1 MKMNKA
7 LAKFARMFGTDLKN
21 SARMFS
27 VGNTE
32 NGLVIDL
39 YGIVGDYWDSNEAQD
54 LLNILNRNRN
64 VQNIQL
70 NVHSYG
76 GYIMEGLAIL
86 NQLRDHPANITATV
100 VGTAASMA
108 SVIIMAADKILV
120 HENSWIMIHE
130 AEAVAVGRADDIE
143 STAQWVR
150 SLNQQ
155 AAELYQAKTGLP
167 IEEIQQMMT
176 AETWITGKDAVE
188 LGFADE
194 LIPLQ
199 KAQETVSA
207 QMRAVAGQPL
217 AFASLD
223 VYNNI
228 PLDCLPAEQTATLS
242 AKMTAAKT
250 NQNTTEQNAV
260 TDKKKKATAEQ
271 IEAAKAVLQKQ
282 KNAPTAEDIKAAKA
296 VLEGEEASTEETETP
311 AETENP
317 NTEKE
322 TVDANMK
329 ANATQVA
336 ELCMLAGKSE
346 KIAAYL
352 SDGKTADQVRIELA
366 AEKNAELKAIPNVN
380 AQIGE
385 EEKPTETKGLVEMAK
400 ESCKKQGLTP
410 RF

>member
-1 MKMNKA
+1 MNNPLIK
-7 LAKFARMFGTDLKN
+7 LAKMFGKDLKN

-76 GYIMEGLAIL
+76 GYVMEGLAIL
-86 NQLRDHPANITATV
+86 NQLRDHPANVTATV
-100 VGTAASMA
+100 QGTAASMA
-108 SVIIMAADKILV
+108 SVIIMAADKVLV

-130 AEAVAVGRADDIE
+130 AEALAVGRADDLE
-143 STAQWVR
+143 SNAKWLR
-150 SLNQQ
+150 DINQQ
-155 AAELYQAKTGLP
+155 AADLYQSKTGLP

-176 AETWITGKDAVE
+176 AETWMTGKEAVE

-199 KAQETVSA
+199 KAQETASA

-228 PLDCLPAEQTATLS
+228 PLDCLPVEQTATLS

-260 TDKKKKATAEQ
+260 TDKKKKATTEQ
-271 IEAAKAVLQKQ
+271 IEAAKTVLQKQ
-282 KNAPTAEDIKAAKA
+282 KNAPSAEDIEAAKT
-296 VLEGEEASTEETETP
+296 VLETAGIDIQKDGIEIETEKLDTK
-311 AETENP
+311 
-317 NTEKE
+317 KE
-322 TVDANMK
+322 ITDANMQSNSK
-329 ANATQVA
+329 QIA
-336 ELCMLAGKSE
+336 ELCTLAGKPE
-346 KIAAYL
+346 KITAFL
-352 SDGKTADQVRIELA
+352 SDDKTPDEVRIILA
-366 AEKNAELKAIPNVN
+366 AEKNAELNAIPDVN
-380 AQIGE
+380 AQIGNE
-385 EEKPTETKGLVEMAK
+385 DKPTETKGLVEMAK